1 MAIEITQVSLPAL
14 RRFSVK
20 GSQYDFAALRAGTTD
35 CITLQASESEDIKK
49 VHSRLSSAVTAYR
62 KRSGVTAKF
71 TVRTFTGE
79 TGTECVG
86 VWKLAE

>member
-1 MAIEITQVSLPAL
+1 MAIEITQVAIPTL
-14 RRFSVK
+14 RRFSAK
-20 GSQYDFAALRAGTTD
+20 GSQYDFASLRAGTTD
-35 CITLQASESEDIKK
+35 SIVLRATADEDIKK

-71 TVRTFTGE
+71 TVRGFKTE
-79 TGTECVG
+79 DGTECVG